1 MHTATCVVLTVL
13 TIKWVLGKSA
23 GGLCIAWLRVGCSGG
38 LLSAVPSIKV
48 TEYSDCQ
55 RRNEVLNKDS
65 VLWSQSDV
73 EHQSS

>member
-13 TIKWVLGKSA
+13 TLKWVFRKSA

-38 LLSAVPSIKV
+38 LLSAVLSIKG

-55 RRNEVLNKDS
+55 RRNEVLKKHCAMES
-65 VLWSQSDV
+65 IRRGTS
-73 EHQSS
+73 